1 MQLCGDEPFS
11 HSPDEV
17 WRCLTDMHFMSAVIP
32 DIDRVESIEQTGF
45 VCRVRP
51 RFSFFS
57 GKVKLSF
64 QLTSQQ
70 PPDKLK
76 VEVHGKGIGGA
87 ILVGIDIRLERT
99 GNGSLVH
106 WAGEVLRREGLF
118 KPIGKSLVGAAAG
131 RIVEDLWAGFR
142 RALADQAVDN
152 GNRLEE

>member
-11 HSPDEV
+11 QSPDEV
-17 WRCLTDMHFMSAVIP
+17 WRCLTDMQFMSVVIP

-64 QLTSQQ
+64 QLTSQE

-87 ILVGIDIRLERT
+87 ILVEIGIRLEPT
-99 GNGSLVH
+99 HEGTVVH
-106 WAGEVLRREGLF
+106 WNGEIVKREGLF
-118 KPIGKSLVGAAAG
+118 RPVGESLVAGAAG
-131 RIVEDLWAGFR
+131 RIVDGLWSGFR
-142 RALADQAVDN
+142 HALAENSVN
-152 GNRLEE
+152 SGNEMEE